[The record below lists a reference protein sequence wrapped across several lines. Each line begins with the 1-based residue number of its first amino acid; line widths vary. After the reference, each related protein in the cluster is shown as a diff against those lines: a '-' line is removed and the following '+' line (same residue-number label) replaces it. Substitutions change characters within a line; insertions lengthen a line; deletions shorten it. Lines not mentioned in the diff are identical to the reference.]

1 MGCWSR
7 VTGNFP
13 GKSTRLPVSRS
24 VSLKTER
31 VMGNSPGKSIRLPVS
46 RSISSKTE
54 RMTGNLCCLTQ
65 EGAGLRIPFPKAS
78 SLSTETEEE
87 TGNKHLTP
95 ASMKNQILFGSYRLY
110 GALNRDLDAHIF
122 DKIFILLRHTVIVV
136 TAFRSNCQTV
146 F

>member
-1 MGCWSR
+1 
-7 VTGNFP
+7 
-13 GKSTRLPVSRS
+13 
-24 VSLKTER
+24 
-31 VMGNSPGKSIRLPVS
+31 MGNSPGKSIRLPVS
-46 RSISSKTE
+46 RSVSSKTERVMGNSPGKSTRLPVSRSVSSKTE

-65 EGAGLRIPFPKAS
+65 EGAGLHIPFPKAS

-87 TGNKHLTP
+87 TGNKDLTP
-95 ASMKNQILFGSYRLY
+95 SSMMKNQILFSSCRLY
-110 GALNRDLDAHIF
+110 GALNRNLDAHIF